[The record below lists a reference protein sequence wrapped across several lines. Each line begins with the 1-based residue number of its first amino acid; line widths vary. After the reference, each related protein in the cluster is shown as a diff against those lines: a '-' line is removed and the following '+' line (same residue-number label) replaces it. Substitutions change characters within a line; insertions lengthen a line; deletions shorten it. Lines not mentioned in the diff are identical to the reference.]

1 MLGNALDRF
10 PVSQKHGIDVKFV
23 QIDPL
28 IAEILTGPF
37 YRDLILV
44 VNLTI
49 TVANFEAR
57 Y

>member
-1 MLGNALDRF
+1 MFGNALDGF
-10 PVSQKHGIDVKFV
+10 LMSQKRGNDVKFV